1 MLKTTL
7 VPNEHRD
14 HMSALKDSAHL
25 PPDEGLKASTSD
37 TVFHGIV
44 SGLET
49 RQFVPGQR
57 LVEADLA
64 AQFGVGRNSVREALQ
79 HLAADGVIEIVR
91 HKGAVVRSLSLRETL
106 DVLDVAERMTGLLA
120 RTAARAVKNGSPA
133 QALSQALDRLAN
145 AATSYEEDFGKERR
159 HFYRVL
165 LDLGGSKELRRLFR
179 VIHMPIV
186 HAQHRLGSLRQ
197 MRLRDYEAIG
207 QTVLHGREEEA
218 DEAGAAHVR
227 NVRAEILKRARDGS

>member
-1 MLKTTL
+1 MPPRPK
-7 VPNEHRD
+7 PEPPPAD
-14 HMSALKDSAHL
+14 KSPSDSAA
-25 PPDEGLKASTSD
+25 GV
-37 TVFHGIV
+37 VFHGIA

-49 RQFVPGQR
+49 GQFVPGQR
-57 LVEADLA
+57 LVEVDLA

-120 RTAARAVKNGSPA
+120 RSAAQAVKDGASA
-133 QALSQALDRLAN
+133 KALSQALERLD
-145 AATSYEEDFGKERR
+145 AAAASSAEAFAQARR

-165 LDLGGSKELRRLFR
+165 LELGGSKELRRLLR

-186 HAQHRLGSLRQ
+186 HAQYRLGSLRE

-207 QTVLHGREEEA
+207 RAVLQGSAAKA

-227 NVRAEILKRARDGS
+227 HVRAEILKKANDGV

>member
-1 MLKTTL
+1 MPARKTPEPKPLEEAT
-7 VPNEHRD
+7 P
-14 HMSALKDSAHL
+14 
-25 PPDEGLKASTSD
+25 ASTSD
-37 TVFHGIV
+37 AVFHGIV

-91 HKGAVVRSLSLRETL
+91 HKGAVVRSLTLRETL
-106 DVLDVAERMTGLLA
+106 DVLDVTERMNGLLA
-120 RTAARAVKNGSPA
+120 RTAAQSVKDGGSGQSLVRALERLNSAAASSTEEFA
-133 QALSQALDRLAN
+133 QA
-145 AATSYEEDFGKERR
+145 RR

-165 LDLGGSKELRRLFR
+165 LELGGSKELRRLFR

-186 HAQHRLGSLRQ
+186 HAQHRLGSLRE
-197 MRLRDYEAIG
+197 MRLRDYGAIG
-207 QTVLHGREEEA
+207 RAVLQGNAAKA

-227 NVRAEILKRARDGS
+227 HVRAEILKKTDEGL

>member
-1 MLKTTL
+1 MQATRNTDPTTT
-7 VPNEHRD
+7 E
-14 HMSALKDSAHL
+14 
-25 PPDEGLKASTSD
+25 EGATASTSD

-91 HKGAVVRSLSLRETL
+91 HKGAVVRSLTLRETL
-106 DVLDVAERMTGLLA
+106 DVLDVTERMNGLLA
-120 RTAARAVKNGSPA
+120 RSAAQAVKNGDSGQSLVRALERLDKAANASTEDFA
-133 QALSQALDRLAN
+133 QA
-145 AATSYEEDFGKERR
+145 RR
-159 HFYRVL
+159 HLYRVL

-186 HAQHRLGSLRQ
+186 HAQHRLGSLRE
-197 MRLRDYEAIG
+197 MRLRDYAAIG
-207 QTVLHGREEEA
+207 RAVLAGNPSKA

-227 NVRAEILKRARDGS
+227 HVRAEILKKTDEAA

>member
-1 MLKTTL
+1 MPATRNTDPTTT
-7 VPNEHRD
+7 E
-14 HMSALKDSAHL
+14 
-25 PPDEGLKASTSD
+25 EGATASTSD

-91 HKGAVVRSLSLRETL
+91 HKGAVVRSLTLRETL
-106 DVLDVAERMTGLLA
+106 DVLDVTERMNGLLA
-120 RTAARAVKNGSPA
+120 RSAAQAVKNGDSG
-133 QALSQALDRLAN
+133 QSLVRALDRLDKAAN
-145 AATSYEEDFGKERR
+145 ASTEDFAQARR
-159 HFYRVL
+159 HLYRVL

-186 HAQHRLGSLRQ
+186 HAQHRLGSLRE
-197 MRLRDYEAIG
+197 MRLRDYAAIG
-207 QTVLHGREEEA
+207 RAVLAGNPLKA

-227 NVRAEILKRARDGS
+227 HVRAEILKKTDEDV

>member
-1 MLKTTL
+1 MPT
-7 VPNEHRD
+7 P
-14 HMSALKDSAHL
+14 KDSAHA
-25 PPDEGLKASTSD
+25 PPDESLKASTSD

-120 RTAARAVKNGSPA
+120 STAARAVKNGSPA
-133 QALSQALDRLAN
+133 QTLSHALDRLKN
-145 AATSYEEDFGKERR
+145 AATSDEEDFAQARR

-186 HAQHRLGSLRQ
+186 HAQHRLGSLRE
-197 MRLRDYEAIG
+197 MRLKDYEAMG
-207 QTVLHGREEEA
+207 KAVLQGNEA
-218 DEAGAAHVR
+218 KADAAASVHVGHVR
-227 NVRAEILKRARDGS
+227 TEILKKANEDL

>member
-1 MLKTTL
+1 MPTLHAPETT
-7 VPNEHRD
+7 
-14 HMSALKDSAHL
+14 SAETTSNASA
-25 PPDEGLKASTSD
+25 SD
-37 TVFHGIV
+37 AVFHGIV

-91 HKGAVVRSLSLRETL
+91 HKGAVVRSLTLRETL
-106 DVLDVAERMTGLLA
+106 DVLDVTERMNGLLA
-120 RTAARAVKNGSPA
+120 RSAAQAVKNGDAGQSLVRALERLDKAANASTEEFA
-133 QALSQALDRLAN
+133 QA
-145 AATSYEEDFGKERR
+145 RR

-165 LDLGGSKELRRLFR
+165 LELGGSKELRRLFR

-186 HAQHRLGSLRQ
+186 HAQHRLGSLRE
-197 MRLRDYEAIG
+197 MRLRDYGAIG
-207 QTVLHGREEEA
+207 RAVLQGNAAKA

-227 NVRAEILKRARDGS
+227 HVRAEILKKTDEDA